1 MLATAKHVLLII
13 VTDTTCDWGQDYCW
27 LITLRQ
33 RAASLN
39 MRTGWGQKGEDELG
53 AFGEGWTHAWA
64 EVMRRLTDGVSWFQP
79 QIREEQKHCILLRH
93 VIMDVLC
100 HLILIKDGSTHG
112 RVALALRPHSCAIC
126 AQCLASRVEIT
137 GVSYAHA
144 SSLSLHIISNATNA
158 KDSFGSS
165 VLFQIVPTTPSKNS
179 TDQSLILD

>member
-1 MLATAKHVLLII
+1 MSSSDETPHRWCIMVS
-13 VTDTTCDWGQDYCW
+13 
-27 LITLRQ
+27 
-33 RAASLN
+33 ASL
-39 MRTGWGQKGEDELG
+39 
-53 AFGEGWTHAWA
+53 
-64 EVMRRLTDGVSWFQP
+64 

-165 VLFQIVPTTPSKNS
+165 VLFQMETHNHTL
-179 TDQSLILD
+179 QL